1 MLRLTRLPVLIALI
15 AALLGGPVAACIC
28 LEDMSMAAMPCCPD
42 QPVESEH
49 GDMGMPTELAVAC
62 VPPTGEG
69 LLVETSERPAPAAIA
84 PSGFPGRRG
93 LDPPRLLASPAA
105 RAFPSDTSLYLT
117 TRRLRI

>member
-42 QPVESEH
+42 QPAESEH
-49 GDMGMPTELAVAC
+49 GDMGMPAELAVAC
-62 VPPTGEG
+62 VPPSGEG
-69 LLVETSERPAPAAIA
+69 LLVETLELRVPAAIA
-84 PSGFPGRRG
+84 PSGFPDRRG
-93 LDPPRLLASPAA
+93 LDPPRLIASPAS
-105 RAFPSDTSLYLT
+105 RSFPSDTPLYLT